1 MKQGNYENCLW
12 VKRQNVLSKLMHFGQ
27 YKIHQNGQYS
37 AYNHYI
43 MLLNQLCW
51 QMPHWILTHFLKLI
65 IVTLYVEEFSPR
77 KVSSYLE
84 LQTTDNDIFILCFK
98 RKPAKN
104 I

>member
-1 MKQGNYENCLW
+1 MLTNAPLNINTL
-12 VKRQNVLSKLMHFGQ
+12 F
-27 YKIHQNGQYS
+27 KI
-37 AYNHYI
+37 
-43 MLLNQLCW
+43 
-51 QMPHWILTHFLKLI
+51 I

>member
-43 MLLNQLCW
+43 MLINQLCW

-65 IVTLYVEEFSPR
+65 IVTLYVVEFSPR

-84 LQTTDNDIFILCFK
+84 LQTTDNDIFILSFK